1 MANAKAS
8 YQQTKRETL
17 SKLTARNRP
26 TAQDGFGPGGADGG
40 KLLEQNKQLNERL
53 AEMLKQN
60 LTMTDTLSRMS
71 MQVATLLED
80 NAKMRLELG
89 NKNVTA
95 QATTQV

>member
-1 MANAKAS
+1 MANSKAP
-8 YQQTKRETL
+8 YQQTERETL
-17 SKLTARNRP
+17 SKLTVRNRP
-26 TAQDGFGPGGADGG
+26 AAQDGFGPGGADGG